1 MGWSLDAATGTAFA
15 ALAAGDKGLLTVL
28 VFAGAL
34 TLTFFAA
41 DGMFLLGFGGAA
53 TSSLIGGRTEV
64 HPANQQAAT
73 LAGNRAEGRCR
84 GQIQN

>member
-1 MGWSLDAATGTAFA
+1 MGWSLDVATGTVFV
-15 ALAAGDKGLLTVL
+15 ALAAGANGLLTAL
-28 VFAGAL
+28 DFAGAL
-34 TLTFFAA
+34 ALAFAA
-41 DGMFLLGFGGAA
+41 ADEMALLGLGGAA

-73 LAGNRAEGRCR
+73 LAGKRAEGRCR